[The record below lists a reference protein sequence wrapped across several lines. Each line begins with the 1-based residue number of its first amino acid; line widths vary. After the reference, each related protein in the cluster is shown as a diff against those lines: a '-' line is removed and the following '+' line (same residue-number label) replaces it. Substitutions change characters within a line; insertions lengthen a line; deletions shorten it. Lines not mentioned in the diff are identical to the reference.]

1 MLKPL
6 LIIGVGGS
14 GGKTIRAMK
23 ESLSRKLLQAG
34 YLEGLPTAWQ
44 FLQVDTTYDGLDF
57 NAPML
62 PMDETCIVVPSGAT
76 FGSILEGL
84 TSKCTT
90 AEDAAELFAGWA
102 IPRSDM
108 DVTKGAGMIRGIGR
122 QVGIAE
128 SKKIR
133 NSLQTSVSKM
143 LSPVVS
149 SELLAIAKAF
159 RLNDPDKSISSE
171 PSVILITSLSGGSG
185 AGMFMDVAEILKRTY
200 RDKGWAQNIVSFL
213 YTAEV
218 FDGIQGAGDVRQ
230 NCLGAL
236 NEIVAGRYRQPTSR
250 TNALMER
257 LTIQESSPTTHF
269 IGSQGNI
276 LIGSKNQMGVDLSQ
290 DASGVGM
297 NEVFLTIGETLAGV
311 VSNPG
316 IADWVYKT
324 AFVNATTS
332 TKIKDESGLSS
343 NDPATV
349 LAFASMGFGR
359 LSLGVDRVMRYISDA
374 LTRSQIDKLLWP
386 ENISADLLQKQTKDE
401 ILSSKLEFEWEG
413 FLNGS
418 HLNER
423 EDKNELTDRL
433 VSKEFDKH
441 LGVFI
446 SSSVESLATL
456 DKPLAINRVAA
467 KLWNDYEM
475 AKDDFLKVT
484 NDDRIA
490 SATLWS
496 REIQKSL
503 LNYSASYVSNF
514 GLKLTSELIGKL
526 IQEIKYVADN
536 DLAKEIKSAE
546 NLVSKVRQE
555 WWLSQIVEYAGG
567 REGLSKTDREVREK
581 IESLLGKIIRKTEEI
596 QRKKLAAN
604 LLHDI
609 ADNFL
614 EILRKNLADEF
625 ILLKGRRDSKN
636 PEDNG
641 GIVLD
646 NFPNIGMDKSVPK
659 AYLPRAIEKILIDP
673 KDFLEFYETY
683 ARAELEDKSQNPFQI
698 SVSEALL
705 HRPLRNEEKID
716 QSFIT
721 ATSWVPRAIESTG
734 GRPVEFTLS
743 TEFRTLQKSNQAW
756 LVRPGSEFA
765 KVSAMSIR
773 EYCFASG
780 DKILQN
786 KRESDF
792 LKSYTEMM
800 KISVPLVSFNQNAMK
815 TLKNPQGSSPTSM
828 QMKTEK
834 IPFSPESSMGANL
847 IGVLTRDMGV
857 DTADQSFGQQ
867 WFDAT
872 SNVQEMFA
880 IQVPEGAMP
889 AYAFASLTNPIAES
903 VMEAKSSSILW
914 ANYWNNRR
922 SRPLQE
928 SIPVTDKMMKSIITG
943 WYVAEIFGLLSAEG
957 EVASRTLKI
966 ANPTLSPTAY
976 SYFPTPMLQGSVEDV
991 RNGFKLPS
999 VLTSIGLAMV
1009 NYGQTGDASHLNAYR
1024 LLKYL
1029 GREVT
1034 VANRSD
1040 DWDNGGVGDLL
1051 PDGIPSQ
1058 STLLTNWILNGTFPD
1073 VPGLVLAPEA
1083 GPAGAEFSQQRK
1095 DAIRSFLDSQAA
1107 SSADYWEKQ
1116 RTTDWQN
1123 LPDLWEIR
1131 HEMTY
1136 SFGAIRDFVQNV
1148 SGTQVQGFRG

>member
-62 PMDETCIVVPSGAT
+62 PQDETCIVVPPGAT
-76 FGSILEGL
+76 FGTILEGL

-90 AEDAAELFAGWA
+90 PEDAADLFAGWA

-128 SKKIR
+128 AKKIR

-149 SELLAIAKAF
+149 SELLAIAKAL

-218 FDGIQGAGDVRQ
+218 FEGIQGAGDVRQ

-236 NEIVAGRYRQPTSR
+236 NEIVAGRYRQPSAR
-250 TNALMER
+250 TNSLMTR
-257 LTIQESSPTTHF
+257 LTIQESSPTTSF

-332 TKIKDESGLSS
+332 TKVKDESGLSS

-359 LSLGVDRVMRYISDA
+359 LSLGVDRVMRYVADA

-386 ENISADLLQKQTKDE
+386 ENVAADALQKQTKDE
-401 ILSSKLEFEWEG
+401 ILLSKLEFEWDS
-413 FLNGS
+413 FLAGS
-418 HLNER
+418 QLNER

-441 LGVFI
+441 LSVFV
-446 SSSVESLATL
+446 SSSVESLSTL
-456 DKPLAINRVAA
+456 EKPQPINRVAA

-475 AKDDFLKVT
+475 SRDDFLKAT
-484 NDDRIA
+484 KEDRLV
-490 SATLWS
+490 SADTWAK
-496 REIQKSL
+496 EIQKSFL
-503 LNYSASYVSNF
+503 DYSASYVSNF

-526 IQEIKYVADN
+526 VQEIREVADH

-546 NLVSKVRQE
+546 NLVGKVKQE
-555 WWLSQIVEYAGG
+555 WWLNQITEYAGG
-567 REGLSKTDREVREK
+567 RQGLSKTDREVQEN
-581 IESLLGKIIRKTEEI
+581 IETLLGKIIRKTEEI
-596 QRKKLAAN
+596 QRKKLAQQ
-604 LLHDI
+604 LLRD
-609 ADNFL
+609 F
-614 EILRKNLADEF
+614 ADEF
-625 ILLKGRRDSKN
+625 LEKLQKDLAVEFTLLKARRESKN

-641 GIVLD
+641 GIILE
-646 NFPNIGMDKSVPK
+646 NFPHIGMDKSVPK

-673 KDFLEFYETY
+673 KDFLDFYKTY
-683 ARAELEDKSQNPFQI
+683 ARAELTDKSQDPFQV
-698 SVSEALL
+698 SVSESLL
-705 HRPLRNEEKID
+705 RRPLRNDEKKD
-716 QSFIT
+716 QTFIA
-721 ATSWVPRAIESTG
+721 ATSWAPRSLESTNN
-734 GRPVEFTLS
+734 RPVEFTLS
-743 TEFRTLQKSNQAW
+743 TDFRTLQKENQKW
-756 LVRPGSEFA
+756 LVRAGSEFA
-765 KVSAMSIR
+765 KVSSMSIR

-780 DKILQN
+780 DKKLQN
-786 KRESDF
+786 DREAVF
-792 LKSYTEMM
+792 LKAYTEMM
-800 KISVPLVSFNQNAMK
+800 KISVPLVSFNQNSMR
-815 TLKNPQGSSPTSM
+815 TLKNPQGSSPTAM
-828 QMKTEK
+828 QMKTER
-834 IPFSPESSMGANL
+834 IPFAPDSPIGTNL

-867 WFDAT
+867 WFDGT

-880 IQVPEGAMP
+880 IQVPEGPMP

-903 VMEAKSSSILW
+903 VLEARSSSILW

-922 SRPLQE
+922 SRPLLE
-928 SIPVTDKMMKSIITG
+928 SIPVTEKMLHSIITG
-943 WYVAEIFGLLSAEG
+943 WYVAEVFGLISEENTATT
-957 EVASRTLKI
+957 RTLRI
-966 ANPTLSPTAY
+966 ANPTLTPSGY
-976 SYFPTPMLQGSVEDV
+976 SSFPAPMLQGSVEDV

-1034 VANRSD
+1034 VSLRKD
-1040 DWDNGGVGDLL
+1040 DWDNGGIGDLL
-1051 PDGIPSQ
+1051 PDGTPSQ
-1058 STLLTNWILNGTFPD
+1058 CNILTNWILNGTFPEI
-1073 VPGLVLAPEA
+1073 PGLLLAPDA
-1083 GPAGAEFSQQRK
+1083 GPAGADASQQRR
-1095 DAIRSFLDSQAA
+1095 DSIREFFKTQTEQ
-1107 SSADYWEKQ
+1107 SAKYWEEH

-1123 LPDLWEIR
+1123 LPDLWELR
-1131 HEMTY
+1131 NEMTNA
-1136 SFGAIRDFVQNV
+1136 FNDIRDFVQQV
-1148 SGTQVQGFRG
+1148 SGNQVQGFRG